1 VAKIL
6 APDDATVVVPADQK
20 SKPAGGR
27 LSYTLRT
34 PTLYDRVKLDRA
46 IAAAGG
52 VTHGVLEMIRALLRG
67 VDVVMAESDA
77 DDRART
83 RALVQAHEADWIAY
97 YENLRDGAFEDGAFD
112 GEAGDGDSGTGA
124 AAFAAATAA
133 IQAGGIDLAAIDRSV
148 AVAYRPY
155 GSMVA
160 DNMVYHQIAA
170 IESARL
176 FLAGWSG
183 AELGTLHRVKEGVTD
198 DCLMRIPE
206 GHRAEIGQAVQR
218 LLRPTRP
225 EEKNSPSPSSTPSAR
240 GNSTASKTPPRSGP
254 S

>member
-6 APDDATVVVPADQK
+6 APDDVTLVVPADQK
-20 SKPAGGR
+20 SKPADGR

-34 PTLYDRVKLDRA
+34 PTLYDRVRLDRA

-67 VDVVMAESDA
+67 VDVVMADSDA
-77 DDRART
+77 ADRDRT

-97 YENLRDGAFEDGAFD
+97 YETLRDGGFEDEASD
-112 GEAGDGDSGTGA
+112 GEAGDAGA
-124 AAFAAATAA
+124 GAFAAATAK
-133 IQAGGIDLAAIDRSV
+133 IQAGAVDLAAIDRSV

-155 GSMVA
+155 GAMVA

-176 FLAGWSG
+176 FLTDWRG
-183 AELGTLHRVKEGVTD
+183 AELGTLHRAREGVTD
-198 DCLMRIPE
+198 ECLMRIPE